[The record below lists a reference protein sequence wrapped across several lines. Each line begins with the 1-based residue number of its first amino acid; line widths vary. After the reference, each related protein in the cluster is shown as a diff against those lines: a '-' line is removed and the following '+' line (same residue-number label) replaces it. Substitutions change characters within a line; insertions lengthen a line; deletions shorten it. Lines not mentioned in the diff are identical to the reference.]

1 MCFCTGEGGVVH
13 KEEFEAVMMQAE
25 LPHECRLLYTY
36 LRHHRDGRVGI
47 VGASRQ
53 ISYAGIREHLE
64 YTPSPGSHHTSKNYS
79 RDQVKRYLLRLKSEG
94 LIVAMSEQHNRGS
107 MVFYLPLSVC
117 AENEGVKG

>member
-1 MCFCTGEGGVVH
+1 LRQ
-13 KEEFEAVMMQAE
+13 EEFEAVMMQSE
-25 LPHECRLLYTY
+25 LPHECRLLYMY
-36 LRHHRDGRVGI
+36 LRHHRDDRDDRVGV